1 MAERLST
8 GLVQALNVTNCIKT
22 VMANSVIY
30 VYSGT
35 QPATADDTEGSAVL
49 LMKYTLNA
57 GTFTSG
63 VSTNGLNLDVSVAGV
78 ISKAIGE
85 VWAGVGLAAAGV
97 SPGTQAGWF
106 RWYANTV
113 VQGASTSA
121 VRMDG
126 AIGTT
131 TSYEMR
137 MSNTMIVEGGTST
150 FQSATY
156 TTPKS

>member
-8 GLVQALNVTNCIKT
+8 GLVQALNTGDCIKNI
-22 VMANSVIY
+22 MANSVIY

-35 QPATADDTEGSAVL
+35 QPATADDTEGSSVL
-49 LMKYTLNA
+49 LMKYTLN
-57 GTFTSG
+57 GDPFTSG
-63 VSTNGLNLDVSVAGV
+63 VATNGLNLDVSTGGV
-78 ISKAIGE
+78 ISKAVGE
-85 VWAGVGLAAAGV
+85 VWAGTGLPAAGA

-113 VQGASTSA
+113 VTGASTTA

-137 MSNTMIVEGGTST
+137 MSNTMIVDGGTST